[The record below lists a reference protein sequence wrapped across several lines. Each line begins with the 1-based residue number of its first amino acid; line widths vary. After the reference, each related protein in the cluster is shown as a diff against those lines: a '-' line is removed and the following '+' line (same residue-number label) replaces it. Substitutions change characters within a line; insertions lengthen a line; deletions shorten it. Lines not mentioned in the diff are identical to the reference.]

1 MVARGGGVDGREEEV
16 EEAEEE
22 EEKEQ
27 MSKRKRK
34 RSRSKASGPS
44 AECHF
49 GCVKAGSEGK
59 QRRGG
64 SREEREIQ
72 SGTISC
78 GCEAWH
84 REANFSEIATLG
96 KSVGWA
102 RVCTIF
108 SLSPQPTRTPTHP
121 NT

>member
-1 MVARGGGVDGREEEV
+1 MVARGGEVGSVGGREEEV

-22 EEKEQ
+22 EEKEE

-34 RSRSKASGPS
+34 RSRSKAFGPS

-72 SGTISC
+72 SGTIKELRKRFVTKQK
-78 GCEAWH
+78 G
-84 REANFSEIATLG
+84 
-96 KSVGWA
+96 
-102 RVCTIF
+102 
-108 SLSPQPTRTPTHP
+108 SLTM
-121 NT
+121 